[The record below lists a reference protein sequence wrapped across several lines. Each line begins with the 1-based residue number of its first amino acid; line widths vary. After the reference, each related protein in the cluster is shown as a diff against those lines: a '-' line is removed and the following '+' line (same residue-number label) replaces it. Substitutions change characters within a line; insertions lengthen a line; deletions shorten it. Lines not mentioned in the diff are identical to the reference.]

1 MQLDALWRTLVNMIG
16 ILLECKE
23 YKMCKLLMSIN
34 PEHVENI
41 LAGTKKFE
49 FRKTRCKEKIDS
61 IIIYS
66 TFPIMRVVG
75 EVEVK
80 DIIEDTPQVIWSKT
94 QAAAGIDKVFFDR
107 YYTGRNTAVAY
118 VLGKVKKFSAP
129 RFLNDYGVSAAPQ
142 SYVYVR

>member
-1 MQLDALWRTLVNMIG
+1 
-16 ILLECKE
+16 
-23 YKMCKLLMSIN
+23 MCKLLMSIN
-34 PEHVENI
+34 PEHVDNI

-66 TFPIMRVVG
+66 TSPIMRVVA

-80 DIIEDTPQVIWSKT
+80 DVIEDTPQVVWNKT
-94 QAAAGIDKVFFDR
+94 RTAAGIDKLFFDR
-107 YYTGRNTAVAY
+107 YYNGRNTAVAY
-118 VLGKVKKFSAP
+118 VLGEVRKFALP
-129 RFLNDYGVSAAPQ
+129 RFLADYGVKAAPQ